1 MPFLIGPRYTRQA
14 GRSPGRCIPA
24 RPGRG
29 DFRRR
34 EGWDPEGN
42 CARTDH
48 AGPGARR
55 TGGCAMKTLQV
66 QQNQGSSYLSPSR
79 VQRGGDRLAKIHEKR
94 TENSTQVIASQGFKF
109 SPAILG
115 TCQQLSAR
123 NVLRPKAFNCQ
134 FRRPYIGTADDKS
147 ELAGKPG
154 PAPPLGRGL

>member
-1 MPFLIGPRYTRQA
+1 
-14 GRSPGRCIPA
+14 
-24 RPGRG
+24 
-29 DFRRR
+29 
-34 EGWDPEGN
+34 
-42 CARTDH
+42 
-48 AGPGARR
+48 
-55 TGGCAMKTLQV
+55 MKTLQV
-66 QQNQGSSYLSPSR
+66 QQNQGSSYLSPSH

-123 NVLRPKAFNCQ
+123 NVLRPKALNFRQ

-154 PAPPLGRGL
+154 GTAPPLGAGPVTPTGISAPRTTGENSDPEHIGSICQRVLEALECELPDKMHV